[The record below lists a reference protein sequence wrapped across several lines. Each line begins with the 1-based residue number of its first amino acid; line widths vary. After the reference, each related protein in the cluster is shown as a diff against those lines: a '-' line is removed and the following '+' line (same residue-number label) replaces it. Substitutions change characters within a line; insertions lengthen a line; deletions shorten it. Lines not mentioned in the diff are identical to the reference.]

1 MLLAYS
7 NHFFY
12 KGQSMKFCVFC
23 GSNKGSNPHF
33 EQETRALARLIV
45 SQDDEIIYGGGAQGL
60 MGVLAEE
67 TLKQGG
73 AITGV
78 IPSFLVQLE
87 GAYPHLTSYYEV
99 ETISERIQIMMDK
112 ADALIL
118 LPGGFGSL
126 EEFFI
131 ALTSSELNLH
141 QKPLVIINVDG
152 YYDPLFALFDQV
164 VEKRF
169 APADDRDFIV
179 TIEHS
184 ADLYEHLKNF
194 SYHAVNKR
202 LDESQE
208 DSSL

>member
-1 MLLAYS
+1 
-7 NHFFY
+7 
-12 KGQSMKFCVFC
+12 MKFCVFC
-23 GSNKGSNPHF
+23 GSNKGSNPRY

-45 SQDDEIIYGGGAQGL
+45 LQGDEIIYGGGAAGL
-60 MGVLAEE
+60 MGALAEE
-67 TLKQGG
+67 AMKHGG
-73 AITGV
+73 SVTGV
-78 IPSFLVQLE
+78 IPTFLVQLE
-87 GAYPHLTSYYEV
+87 GACPNLTAYYEV
-99 ETISERIQIMMDK
+99 ETISERIQIMMDQ

-141 QKPLVIINVDG
+141 QKPLIIINVDG

-179 TIEHS
+179 ILDHVT
-184 ADLYEHLKNF
+184 DLYEKLQGF
-194 SYHAVNKR
+194 SYHTVNKR
-202 LDESQE
+202 LDEHE
-208 DSSL
+208 